1 MIKNK
6 RGDTIMKFYEKVM
19 QSVINMFTVVV
30 FFFLLIFF
38 TIFSGFGLIILG
50 LIGLFYCSI
59 YWVMVLL
66 MFFFIYLKILHPMIK
81 NKRGNK

>member
-1 MIKNK
+1 
-6 RGDTIMKFYEKVM
+6 MKFYEKVM

-59 YWVMVLL
+59 YCVMVFV
-66 MFFFIYLKILHPMIK
+66 MFSFIYLKILHPMRK